1 MIATY
6 SYPQTYKIS
15 NNNEVPISVPVAVP
29 VYNSSTIPVYNTN
42 NYFIPIKEEIE
53 EIEEPENKQERNK
66 FILKTFLYFGGLVL
80 SNIFSIFCFKYI
92 DKQIIKKNYEV
103 FEFFN
108 IINLM
113 ILLYCSVIPLCNYT
127 VYTKSPSK
135 YIHYFLF
142 LESSSYL
149 FGQLEY
155 YYSKMSNNSSTSNN
169 SSNLLLTSGA
179 ITASTLFTLTLY
191 TLFTKTDFTS
201 YIDYVFGISFALL
214 FSALLNS
221 FFHNSIMQIF
231 IVTSFCVVFCFYI
244 MIDLQMITAKNHI
257 MYKYS
262 LDDYI
267 FAAISLYLDVF
278 NLFIYLLQC
287 LLLTND

>member
-15 NNNEVPISVPVAVP
+15 NNNEVPIPVAVP
-29 VYNSSTIPVYNTN
+29 VYNSN

-66 FILKTFLYFGGLVL
+66 FILKTFIYFGGLVV
-80 SNIFSIFCFKYI
+80 SNLIGIFSFLQLDTKFIR
-92 DKQIIKKNYEV
+92 DNYEV

-113 ILLYCSVIPLCNYT
+113 ILLYCSIIPICNYT

-155 YYSKMSNNSSTSNN
+155 YYSKMSNNSINN
-169 SSNLLLTSGA
+169 SSNLLITSGA

-191 TLFTKTDFTS
+191 TLFTNADFTS
-201 YIDYVFGISFALL
+201 YIDYIFGISFALL

-287 LLLTND
+287 LMLTND

>member
-1 MIATY
+1 MIAMHYYT
-6 SYPQTYKIS
+6 
-15 NNNEVPISVPVAVP
+15 NNNNNNNNNNTTTTVPIAVP
-29 VYNSSTIPVYNTN
+29 IYNATNPLAIPD
-42 NYFIPIKEEIE
+42 NYITLIEEQ

-66 FILKTFLYFGGLVL
+66 FILKTFIYFGGLVVSNLLGML
-80 SNIFSIFCFKYI
+80 SFMYLNTVFIR
-92 DKQIIKKNYEV
+92 DNYEV
-103 FEFFN
+103 FEFIY
-108 IINLM
+108 IINIM
-113 ILLYCSVIPLCNYT
+113 ILLYCCIIPICNYT

-149 FGQLEY
+149 FGELEY
-155 YYSKMSNNSSTSNN
+155 YYSINNSN
-169 SSNLLLTSGA
+169 NLLLTSGA

-201 YIDYVFGISFALL
+201 YIDYIFGLSFALI

-287 LLLTND
+287 LMLTNE

>member
-6 SYPQTYKIS
+6 SYPYS
-15 NNNEVPISVPVAVP
+15 NQNQNQNSNKNTINNEIPIAIPI
-29 VYNSSTIPVYNTN
+29 YNADNS
-42 NYFIPIKEEIE
+42 FIPIKEEIEEIE

-66 FILKTFLYFGGLVL
+66 FILKTFMYFGGLVL
-80 SNIFSIFCFKYI
+80 SNVLSIFCFKNLN
-92 DKQIIKKNYEV
+92 KQIIIQNYEV

-149 FGQLEY
+149 FGQLEI
-155 YYSKMSNNSSTSNN
+155 NNSIT
-169 SSNLLLTSGA
+169 SNLLITSGA

-191 TLFTKTDFTS
+191 TLLTKCDFTQ
-201 YIDYVFGISFALL
+201 YIDYVFGISFALI

-231 IVTSFCVVFCFYI
+231 IVTSFCVIFCFYI

-267 FAAISLYLDVF
+267 FAAISLYLDII
-278 NLFIYLLQC
+278 NLFLYLLQC
-287 LLLTND
+287 LMLTND

>member
-1 MIATY
+1 
-6 SYPQTYKIS
+6 
-15 NNNEVPISVPVAVP
+15 
-29 VYNSSTIPVYNTN
+29 
-42 NYFIPIKEEIE
+42 
-53 EIEEPENKQERNK
+53 
-66 FILKTFLYFGGLVL
+66 
-80 SNIFSIFCFKYI
+80 
-92 DKQIIKKNYEV
+92 
-103 FEFFN
+103 
-108 IINLM
+108 M
-113 ILLYCSVIPLCNYT
+113 ILLYCCIIPICNYT

-149 FGQLEY
+149 FGELEY
-155 YYSKMSNNSSTSNN
+155 YYSINNSN
-169 SSNLLLTSGA
+169 NLLLTSGA

-201 YIDYVFGISFALL
+201 YIDYIFGLSFALI

-287 LLLTND
+287 LMLTNE

>member
-6 SYPQTYKIS
+6 SYPYANKSSSIS
-15 NNNEVPISVPVAVP
+15 NQVPVAIPVAVP
-29 VYNSSTIPVYNTN
+29 VYNSSTIPVYNEN
-42 NYFIPIKEEIE
+42 NYFVPIKEEIEE

-66 FILKTFLYFGGLVL
+66 FILKTFIYFGGLVV
-80 SNIFSIFCFKYI
+80 SNLLGMFSFMQLDVKLIR
-92 DKQIIKKNYEV
+92 DNYEV
-103 FEFFN
+103 FEFCDIIN
-108 IINLM
+108 II
-113 ILLYCSVIPLCNYT
+113 ILLYCSVIPICNYT

-149 FGQLEY
+149 LGQLEY
-155 YYSKMSNNSSTSNN
+155 YYSINN

-191 TLFTKTDFTS
+191 TLVTKTDFTS
-201 YIDYVFGISFALL
+201 YIDYIFGVSFALI

-287 LLLTND
+287 LMLTND

>member
-6 SYPQTYKIS
+6 SYPYS
-15 NNNEVPISVPVAVP
+15 NKSLNNQVPVAIPVAVP

-53 EIEEPENKQERNK
+53 EIEEIEESENKQERNK
-66 FILKTFLYFGGLVL
+66 FILKTFVYFGGLVV
-80 SNIFSIFCFKYI
+80 SNLIGIFSFMQLDINFI
-92 DKQIIKKNYEV
+92 RDNYEV

-113 ILLYCSVIPLCNYT
+113 ILLYCSVIPICNYT

-155 YYSKMSNNSSTSNN
+155 YFSRMSNN

-191 TLFTKTDFTS
+191 TLVTKTDFTS
-201 YIDYVFGISFALL
+201 YIDYVFGMSFALI

-231 IVTSFCVVFCFYI
+231 IVTSFCIVFCFYI

-262 LDDYI
+262 LNDYI

-287 LLLTND
+287 LILTND